1 MGLWDMLTGEF
12 VDVIDWT
19 DNTNDTLVYRFDR
32 QGNNIKY
39 GAKLTVRES
48 QTAVFV
54 NEGEVA
60 DVLSPGMYVLET
72 RNLPVLTT
80 LQHWDHG
87 FNSPFKAEV
96 YFFSMRQFTG
106 LKWGTRNPIIAR
118 DPEFGP
124 VRLRAFGTY
133 SIRISDVRK
142 FMQEITG
149 TDRNYS
155 VEEISDQ
162 LRNLIVTR
170 FSTIIANS
178 NIPVLDMA
186 ANTDQLSKYVTERI
200 TPEFANYGLMLT
212 QVLIE
217 NISLP
222 PEVEAVLDKRTSM
235 GLVGNLDQYLKYQT
249 AESLGKG
256 QGNSGIEM
264 GVGFAMANQMANS
277 LNANPHVTPS
287 HQVPPQTQVPPKM
300 NPSMPPQSTEPAE
313 WHVAMNN
320 NTQAVGPITLS
331 ALQERIRQGQLSSDT
346 LVWQTGMDSWQ
357 PAGTVAALATYFVS
371 TQTTPPP
378 LPNRAE

>member
-1 MGLWDMLTGEF
+1 MGLFDFITGEF

-32 QGNNIKY
+32 KGNNIKY

-48 QTAVFV
+48 QMAVFV

-60 DVLSPGMYVLET
+60 DVLGAGMYVLET

-96 YFFSMRQFTG
+96 YFFNMRQFTD
-106 LKWGTRNPIIAR
+106 LKWGTRNPIIVR
-118 DPEFGP
+118 DPEFGA

-133 SIRISDVRK
+133 SIRISDPRK

-149 TDRNYS
+149 TDRNFS

-170 FSTIIANS
+170 FSTVIASS

-186 ANTDQLSKYVTERI
+186 ANTEQLSKYVTDKI
-200 TPEFANYGLMLT
+200 APEFANYGLQLI

-217 NISLP
+217 NVSLP
-222 PEVEAVLDKRTSM
+222 PEVEQVLDKRTSM
-235 GLVGNLDQYLKYQT
+235 GIVGNLDQYLKFQT

-256 QGNSGIEM
+256 QGNSGIDM

-277 LNANPHVTPS
+277 LNTNPNVTPT
-287 HQVPPQTQVPPKM
+287 HQVPPKM
-300 NPSMPPQSTEPAE
+300 NPSMPPQTTQPVEPAE
-313 WHVAMNN
+313 WHVAMHN

-331 ALQERIRQGQLSSDT
+331 ALQERVRQGQVAHDT
-346 LVWQTGMDSWQ
+346 LVWQAGMDSWQ
-357 PAGTVAALATYFVS
+357 PAANVAVLSASFASL
-371 TQTTPPP
+371 QTTPPP
-378 LPNRAE
+378 LPTRTE

>member
-48 QTAVFV
+48 QMAIFV

-60 DVLSPGMYVLET
+60 DVLGPGMYVLET
-72 RNLPVLTT
+72 RNLPILTT

-106 LKWGTRNPIIAR
+106 LKWGTRNPIIVR

-124 VRLRAFGTY
+124 VRIRAFGTY
-133 SIRISDVRK
+133 AIRITDARK

-149 TDRNYS
+149 TDRNFS

-162 LRNLIVTR
+162 LRDLIVTR

-186 ANTDQLSKYVTERI
+186 ANTDQLSKYITERI
-200 TPEFANYGLMLT
+200 TPEFANYGLALT

-277 LNANPHVTPS
+277 LNANPNVTPS

-300 NPSMPPQSTEPAE
+300 NPSMPPQPTEPAE

-331 ALQERIRQGQLSSDT
+331 ALQDHIRQGQINRDT
-346 LVWQTGMDSWQ
+346 LVWQIGMDSWQ
-357 PAGTVAALATYFVS
+357 AAGSVSALTSNFAS

>member
-48 QTAVFV
+48 QMAIFV

-60 DVLSPGMYVLET
+60 DVLGPGMYVLET

-106 LKWGTRNPIIAR
+106 LKWGTRNPIIVR

-124 VRLRAFGTY
+124 VRIRAFGTY
-133 SIRISDVRK
+133 AIRITDARK

-149 TDRNYS
+149 TDRNFS

-162 LRNLIVTR
+162 LRDLIVTR

-186 ANTDQLSKYVTERI
+186 ANTDQLSKYITERI
-200 TPEFANYGLMLT
+200 TPEFANYGLALT

-277 LNANPHVTPS
+277 LNANPNVTPS

-300 NPSMPPQSTEPAE
+300 NPSIPPQPTEPAE
-313 WHVAMNN
+313 WHVAMNS

-331 ALQERIRQGQLSSDT
+331 ALQDHIRQGQINRDT
-346 LVWQTGMDSWQ
+346 LVWQIGMASWQ
-357 PAGTVAALATYFVS
+357 AAGSVSALTSSFAS

>member
-1 MGLWDMLTGEF
+1 MGLFDFITGEF

-32 QGNNIKY
+32 KGNNIKY

-48 QTAVFV
+48 QMAVFV

-60 DVLSPGMYVLET
+60 DVLGAGMYVLET

-96 YFFSMRQFTG
+96 YFFNMRQFTD
-106 LKWGTRNPIIAR
+106 LKWGTRNPIIVR
-118 DPEFGP
+118 DPEFGA

-133 SIRISDVRK
+133 SIRISDPRK

-149 TDRNYS
+149 TDRNFS

-170 FSTIIANS
+170 FSTVIASS

-186 ANTDQLSKYVTERI
+186 ANTEQLSKYVTDKI
-200 TPEFANYGLMLT
+200 APEFANYGLQLI

-217 NISLP
+217 NVSLP
-222 PEVEAVLDKRTSM
+222 PEVEQVLDKRTSM
-235 GLVGNLDQYLKYQT
+235 GIVGNLDQYLKFQT

-256 QGNSGIEM
+256 QGNSGIDM

-277 LNANPHVTPS
+277 LNTNPNVTPT
-287 HQVPPQTQVPPKM
+287 HQVPPKM
-300 NPSMPPQSTEPAE
+300 NPSMPPQATQPVEPAE
-313 WHVAMNN
+313 WHVAMHN

-331 ALQERIRQGQLSSDT
+331 ALQERVRQGQVARDT
-346 LVWQTGMDSWQ
+346 LVWQAGMDSWQ
-357 PAGTVAALATYFVS
+357 PAANVAVLSASFASL
-371 TQTTPPP
+371 QTTPPP
-378 LPNRAE
+378 LPTRTE

>member
-1 MGLWDMLTGEF
+1 MGLFDFITGEF

-32 QGNNIKY
+32 KGNNIKY

-48 QTAVFV
+48 QMAVFV

-60 DVLSPGMYVLET
+60 DVLGAGMYVLET

-96 YFFSMRQFTG
+96 YFFNMRQFTD
-106 LKWGTRNPIIAR
+106 LKWGTRNPIIVR
-118 DPEFGP
+118 DPEFGA

-133 SIRISDVRK
+133 SIRISDPRK

-149 TDRNYS
+149 TDRNFS

-170 FSTIIANS
+170 FSTVIASS

-186 ANTDQLSKYVTERI
+186 ANTEQLSKYVTDKI
-200 TPEFANYGLMLT
+200 APEFANYGLQLI

-217 NISLP
+217 NVSLP
-222 PEVEAVLDKRTSM
+222 PEVEQVLDKRTSM
-235 GLVGNLDQYLKYQT
+235 GIVGNLDQYLKFQT

-256 QGNSGIEM
+256 QGNSGIDM

-277 LNANPHVTPS
+277 LNTNPNVTPT
-287 HQVPPQTQVPPKM
+287 HQVPPKM
-300 NPSMPPQSTEPAE
+300 NPSMPPQTTQPVEPAE
-313 WHVAMNN
+313 WHVAMHN

-331 ALQERIRQGQLSSDT
+331 ALQERVRQGQVARDT

-357 PAGTVAALATYFVS
+357 PAANVAVLSASFASL
-371 TQTTPPP
+371 QTTPPP
-378 LPNRAE
+378 LPTRTE

>member
-1 MGLWDMLTGEF
+1 MGLFDFITGEF

-32 QGNNIKY
+32 KGNNIKY

-48 QTAVFV
+48 QMAVFV

-60 DVLSPGMYVLET
+60 DVLGAGMYVLET

-96 YFFSMRQFTG
+96 YFFNMRQFTD
-106 LKWGTRNPIIAR
+106 LKWGTRNPIIVR
-118 DPEFGP
+118 DPEFGA

-133 SIRISDVRK
+133 SIRISDPRK

-149 TDRNYS
+149 TDRNFS

-170 FSTIIANS
+170 FSTVIASS

-186 ANTDQLSKYVTERI
+186 ANTEQLSKYVTDKI
-200 TPEFANYGLMLT
+200 APEFANYGLQLI

-217 NISLP
+217 NVSLP
-222 PEVEAVLDKRTSM
+222 PEVEQVLDKRTSM
-235 GLVGNLDQYLKYQT
+235 GIVGNLDQYLKFQT

-256 QGNSGIEM
+256 QGNSGIDM

-277 LNANPHVTPS
+277 LNTSPNVTPT
-287 HQVPPQTQVPPKM
+287 HQVPPKM
-300 NPSMPPQSTEPAE
+300 NPSMPPQTTQPVEPAE
-313 WHVAMNN
+313 WHVAMHN

-331 ALQERIRQGQLSSDT
+331 ALQERVRQGQVARDT
-346 LVWQTGMDSWQ
+346 LVWQAGMDSWQ
-357 PAGTVAALATYFVS
+357 PAANVAVLSASFASL
-371 TQTTPPP
+371 QTTPPP
-378 LPNRAE
+378 LPTRTE

>member
-1 MGLWDMLTGEF
+1 MGLFDFITGEL

-32 QGNNIKY
+32 KGNNIKY

-48 QTAVFV
+48 QMAVFV

-60 DVLSPGMYVLET
+60 DVLGAGMYVLET

-96 YFFSMRQFTG
+96 YFFNMRQFTD
-106 LKWGTRNPIIAR
+106 LKWGTRNPIIVR
-118 DPEFGP
+118 DPEFGA

-133 SIRISDVRK
+133 SIRISDPRK

-149 TDRNYS
+149 TDRNFS

-170 FSTIIANS
+170 FSTVIASS

-186 ANTDQLSKYVTERI
+186 ANTEQLSKYVTDKI
-200 TPEFANYGLMLT
+200 APEFANYGLQLI

-217 NISLP
+217 NVSLP
-222 PEVEAVLDKRTSM
+222 PEVEQVLDKRTSM
-235 GLVGNLDQYLKYQT
+235 GIVGNLDQYLKFQT

-256 QGNSGIEM
+256 QGNSGIDM

-277 LNANPHVTPS
+277 LNTNPNVTPT
-287 HQVPPQTQVPPKM
+287 HQVPPKM
-300 NPSMPPQSTEPAE
+300 NPSMPPQTTQPVEPAE
-313 WHVAMNN
+313 WHVAMHN

-331 ALQERIRQGQLSSDT
+331 ALQERVRQGQVARDT

-357 PAGTVAALATYFVS
+357 PAANVAVLSASFASL
-371 TQTTPPP
+371 QTTPPP
-378 LPNRAE
+378 LPTRTE

>member
-19 DNTNDTLVYRFDR
+19 DSTNDTLVYRFDR
-32 QGNNIKY
+32 KGNNIKY

-48 QTAVFV
+48 QMAVFV

-60 DVLSPGMYVLET
+60 DVLGPGLYVLET
-72 RNLPVLTT
+72 RNLPILTT

-96 YFFSMRQFTG
+96 YFFNMRQFTD
-106 LKWGTRNPIIAR
+106 LKWGTSNPIIAR

-124 VRLRAFGTY
+124 VRLRAFGSY
-133 SIRISDVRK
+133 SIRISDPRK

-155 VEEISDQ
+155 VEEIRDQ

-170 FSTIIANS
+170 FSTIIASS

-186 ANTDQLSKYVTERI
+186 ANTEQLSKYVTERI
-200 TPEFANYGLMLT
+200 SADFANYGLALT

-235 GLVGNLDQYLKYQT
+235 GLVGNLDQYLKFQT
-249 AESLGKG
+249 AESLGNG
-256 QGNSGIEM
+256 TGNSGLDM

-277 LNANPHVTPS
+277 LNANPNVTPS
-287 HQVPPQTQVPPKM
+287 HQVPPQTQVPKM
-300 NPSMPPQSTEPAE
+300 NPSMPPLPTEQAE

-331 ALQERIRQGQLSSDT
+331 ALQERIRQGQVGKDT
-346 LVWQTGMDSWQ
+346 LVWQVGMEGWQ
-357 PAGTVAALATYFVS
+357 AAGSLAVLSPSFAS

-378 LPNRAE
+378 LPNRAG

>member
-1 MGLWDMLTGEF
+1 MGLFDFITGEF

-32 QGNNIKY
+32 KGNNIKY

-48 QTAVFV
+48 QMAVFV

-60 DVLSPGMYVLET
+60 DVLGAGMYVLET

-96 YFFSMRQFTG
+96 YFFNMRQFTD
-106 LKWGTRNPIIAR
+106 LKWGTRNPIIVR
-118 DPEFGP
+118 DPEFGA

-133 SIRISDVRK
+133 SIRISDPRK

-149 TDRNYS
+149 TDRNFS

-170 FSTIIANS
+170 FSTVIASS

-186 ANTDQLSKYVTERI
+186 ANTEQLSKYVTDKI
-200 TPEFANYGLMLT
+200 APEFANYGLQLI

-217 NISLP
+217 NVSLP
-222 PEVEAVLDKRTSM
+222 PEVEQVLDKRTSM
-235 GLVGNLDQYLKYQT
+235 GIVGNLDQYLKFQT

-256 QGNSGIEM
+256 QGNSGIDM

-277 LNANPHVTPS
+277 LNTSPNVIPTH
-287 HQVPPQTQVPPKM
+287 QVPPKM
-300 NPSMPPQSTEPAE
+300 NPSMPPQTTQPVEPAE
-313 WHVAMNN
+313 WHVAMHN

-331 ALQERIRQGQLSSDT
+331 ALQERVRQGQVARDT
-346 LVWQTGMDSWQ
+346 LVWQAGMDSWQ
-357 PAGTVAALATYFVS
+357 PAANVAVLSASFASL
-371 TQTTPPP
+371 QTTPPP
-378 LPNRAE
+378 LPTRTE

>member
-1 MGLWDMLTGEF
+1 MGLFDFITGEF

-32 QGNNIKY
+32 KGNNIKY

-48 QTAVFV
+48 QMAVFV

-60 DVLSPGMYVLET
+60 DVLGAGMYVLET

-96 YFFSMRQFTG
+96 YFFNMRQFTD
-106 LKWGTRNPIIAR
+106 LKWGTRNPIIVR
-118 DPEFGP
+118 DPEFGA

-133 SIRISDVRK
+133 SIRISDPRK

-149 TDRNYS
+149 TDRNFS

-170 FSTIIANS
+170 FSTVIASS

-186 ANTDQLSKYVTERI
+186 ANTEQLSKYVTDKI
-200 TPEFANYGLMLT
+200 APEFANYGLQLI

-217 NISLP
+217 NVSLP
-222 PEVEAVLDKRTSM
+222 PEVEQVLDKRTSM
-235 GLVGNLDQYLKYQT
+235 GIVGNLDQYLKFQT

-256 QGNSGIEM
+256 QGNSGIDM

-277 LNANPHVTPS
+277 LNTSPNVTPT
-287 HQVPPQTQVPPKM
+287 HQVPPKM
-300 NPSMPPQSTEPAE
+300 NPSMPPQTTQPVEPAE
-313 WHVAMNN
+313 WHVAMHN

-331 ALQERIRQGQLSSDT
+331 ALQERVRQGQVARDT

-357 PAGTVAALATYFVS
+357 PAANVAVLSASFASL
-371 TQTTPPP
+371 QTTPPP
-378 LPNRAE
+378 LPTRTE

>member
-1 MGLWDMLTGEF
+1 MGLFDFITGEF

-32 QGNNIKY
+32 KGNNIKY

-48 QTAVFV
+48 QMAVFV

-60 DVLSPGMYVLET
+60 DVLGAGMYVLET

-96 YFFSMRQFTG
+96 YFFNMRQFTD
-106 LKWGTRNPIIAR
+106 LKWGTRNPIIVR
-118 DPEFGP
+118 DPEFGA

-133 SIRISDVRK
+133 SIRISDPRK

-149 TDRNYS
+149 TDRNFS

-170 FSTIIANS
+170 FSTVIASS

-186 ANTDQLSKYVTERI
+186 ANTEQLSKYVTDKI
-200 TPEFANYGLMLT
+200 APEFANYGLQLI

-217 NISLP
+217 NVSLP
-222 PEVEAVLDKRTSM
+222 PEVEQVLDKRTSM
-235 GLVGNLDQYLKYQT
+235 GIVGNLDQYLKFQT

-256 QGNSGIEM
+256 QGNSGIDM

-277 LNANPHVTPS
+277 LNTSPNVTPT
-287 HQVPPQTQVPPKM
+287 HQVPPKM
-300 NPSMPPQSTEPAE
+300 NPSMPPQATQPVEPAE
-313 WHVAMNN
+313 WHVAMHN

-331 ALQERIRQGQLSSDT
+331 ALQERVRQGQVARDT

-357 PAGTVAALATYFVS
+357 PAANVAVLSASFASL
-371 TQTTPPP
+371 QTTPPP
-378 LPNRAE
+378 LPTRTE

>member
-1 MGLWDMLTGEF
+1 MGLFDFITGEL

-32 QGNNIKY
+32 KGNNIKY

-48 QTAVFV
+48 QMAVFV

-60 DVLSPGMYVLET
+60 DVLGAGMYVLET

-96 YFFSMRQFTG
+96 YFFNMRQFTD
-106 LKWGTRNPIIAR
+106 LKWGTRNPIIVR
-118 DPEFGP
+118 DPEFGA

-133 SIRISDVRK
+133 SIRISDPRK

-149 TDRNYS
+149 TDRNFS

-170 FSTIIANS
+170 FSTVIASS

-186 ANTDQLSKYVTERI
+186 ANTEQLSKYVTDKI
-200 TPEFANYGLMLT
+200 APEFANYGLQLI

-217 NISLP
+217 NVSLP
-222 PEVEAVLDKRTSM
+222 PEVEQVLDKRTSM
-235 GLVGNLDQYLKYQT
+235 GIVGNLDQYLKFQT

-256 QGNSGIEM
+256 QGNSGIDM

-277 LNANPHVTPS
+277 LNTSPNVTPT
-287 HQVPPQTQVPPKM
+287 HQVPPKM
-300 NPSMPPQSTEPAE
+300 NPSMPPQATQPVEPAE
-313 WHVAMNN
+313 WHVAMHN

-331 ALQERIRQGQLSSDT
+331 ALQERVRQGQVARDT

-357 PAGTVAALATYFVS
+357 PAANVAVLSASFASL
-371 TQTTPPP
+371 QTTPPP
-378 LPNRAE
+378 LPTRTE

>member
-48 QTAVFV
+48 QMAIFV

-60 DVLSPGMYVLET
+60 DVLGPGMYVLET
-72 RNLPVLTT
+72 RNLPILTT

-106 LKWGTRNPIIAR
+106 LKWGTRNPIIVR

-124 VRLRAFGTY
+124 VRIRAFGTY
-133 SIRISDVRK
+133 SIRITDARK

-149 TDRNYS
+149 TDRNFA

-162 LRNLIVTR
+162 LRDLIVTR

-186 ANTDQLSKYVTERI
+186 ANTDQLSKYVTERL
-200 TPEFANYGLMLT
+200 TPEFANYGLALP
-212 QVLIE
+212 QILIE

-277 LNANPHVTPS
+277 LNANPNVTPS
-287 HQVPPQTQVPPKM
+287 HQVPPQSQVAPKM
-300 NPSMPPQSTEPAE
+300 NPSMPPQSTESAD

-331 ALQERIRQGQLSSDT
+331 ALQEHIRQGQINRDT
-346 LVWQTGMDSWQ
+346 LVWQIGMDSWQ
-357 PAGTVAALATYFVS
+357 AAGNVGALASSFAS